1 MEVIVDTRKTLC
13 ELAAIRQELEA
24 DATEAAR
31 SAQARVQSH
40 TVPMI

>member
-1 MEVIVDTRKTLC
+1 MIVDTRKTLR
-13 ELAAIRQELEA
+13 ELAAIRHELEA

-31 SAQARVQSH
+31 SPQARVQPH